1 MRERAT
7 LKSTLSKTLTK
18 PVEKESTMPI
28 YNAPLKDM
36 DFILNDVFN
45 ADEFWQSNENLAHI
59 DMATANAILEEMAKF
74 SKNVILDLNRTADEE
89 GGAQFS
95 NGVVTTPTGFKDAF
109 KQFAEGGWVGLGAS
123 EEWGG
128 QNMPKMLTVLADEMI
143 WSTNPSFMLYPLL
156 TVGAGM
162 AINDR
167 ASQEQKET
175 YLPKFYTGEW
185 SGTMCLTEPHS
196 GTDLG
201 IIKTKA
207 EPNEDGSFNIT
218 GTKIFITSG
227 EHDLCEN
234 IIHLVLA
241 KTPNAPAGSR
251 GISLFIVPKFH
262 VNADGSVGERN
273 AVSAGSIEH
282 KMGIKGSATCVMNFD
297 GAKGYIVGK
306 ENEGLAAMFVM
317 MNYER
322 LSMGIQGIGAA
333 EFAYQ
338 NAAQYAT
345 DRLQGRSATGVKS
358 PEKPADSILVHG
370 DVRRMLL
377 NVRANNEASRAF
389 AVYVGQQLDITKYS
403 TDEAAVKKAND
414 RVALL
419 TPIAKAYLTDTAL
432 QATLEAQM
440 CFGGHGYIREWGME
454 QCIRDLRIS
463 QIYEGTNG
471 VQAIDLIGRKTTKCN
486 GAFIAEYIAE
496 IRDFAATMADS
507 KVKSAALQVSD
518 EVEALTQFIIEQS
531 KTTPDF
537 SSSVA
542 VDYLHAVGLL
552 SFVYMFARISKAAAA
567 KPESFF
573 QNKLVLADFYVEKVL
588 PDLAARAQRIKAG
601 SELIMQLSEEYFT
614 AQS

>member
-1 MRERAT
+1 
-7 LKSTLSKTLTK
+7 
-18 PVEKESTMPI
+18 MPI

-36 DFILNDVFN
+36 EFILNDVFQ
-45 ADEFWQSNENLAHI
+45 AEQFWQDNENLAHL

-74 SKNVILDLNRTADEE
+74 SKNVILDLNRPADEE

-95 NGVVTTPTGFKDAF
+95 NGEVKTPAGFKEAF
-109 KQFAEGGWVGLGAS
+109 KQFAEGGWVGLGAP

-128 QNMPKMLTVLADEMI
+128 QGMPKMLTVLADEMI

-207 EPNEDGSFNIT
+207 EPNEDGSYNII

-227 EHDLCEN
+227 EHDLSEN

-251 GISLFIVPKFH
+251 GISLFIVPKFL
-262 VNADGSVGERN
+262 VNADGSLGERN
-273 AVSAGSIEH
+273 AVAAGSIEH

-297 GAKGYIVGK
+297 GAKGYMVGN
-306 ENEGLAAMFVM
+306 ENEGLAGMFVM

-345 DRLQGRSATGVKS
+345 DRLQGRASTGAKS

-370 DVRRMLL
+370 DVRRMLM
-377 NVRANNEASRAF
+377 NVRANNEASRTF

-403 TDEAAVKKAND
+403 TDPEAVRKATD

-419 TPIAKAYLTDTAL
+419 TPIAKAYLTDKAL
-432 QATLEAQM
+432 DAALEAQM

-471 VQAIDLIGRKTTKCN
+471 VQAIDLIGRKTTKCK
-486 GAFIAEYIAE
+486 GAYIAEYIAE
-496 IRDFAATMADS
+496 IREFSQSLDDALTIKKATLDTCQQLEDITNFIVEQSQVNPDFANS
-507 KVKSAALQVSD
+507 
-518 EVEALTQFIIEQS
+518 I
-531 KTTPDF
+531 
-537 SSSVA
+537 A

-552 SFVYMFARISKAAAA
+552 SFVYMYARISKAAAT
-567 KPESFF
+567 KEESYF
-573 QNKLVLADFYVEKVL
+573 QNKLVLANYYIAKVL
-588 PDLAARAQRIKAG
+588 PDLSARIQRIQAG
-601 SELIMQLSEEYFT
+601 AELVMQLPEEYFT
-614 AQS
+614 AQA

>member
-1 MRERAT
+1 
-7 LKSTLSKTLTK
+7 
-18 PVEKESTMPI
+18 MPI

-36 DFILNDVFN
+36 DFILNDVFK
-45 ADEFWQSNENLAHI
+45 ADEFWQANENLAHV

-74 SKNVILDLNRTADEE
+74 SKNVILDLNRSADEA
-89 GGAQFS
+89 GGAEFHQ
-95 NGVVTTPTGFKDAF
+95 GEVKTPAGFKEAF

-123 EEWGG
+123 EEFGG
-128 QNMPKMLTVLADEMI
+128 QGMPKMLTVLADEMI

-201 IIKTKA
+201 LIKTKA
-207 EPNEDGSFNIT
+207 EPNADGSFNIS

-227 EHDLCEN
+227 EHDLSEN

-251 GISLFIVPKFH
+251 GISLFIVPKFN
-262 VNADGSVGERN
+262 VNADGSIGERN
-273 AVSAGSIEH
+273 AVAAGSIEH

-297 GAKGYIVGK
+297 GAKGFIVGK

-345 DRLQGRSATGVKS
+345 DRLQGRSATGVQS

-377 NVRANNEASRAF
+377 NIRANNEASRAF
-389 AVYVGQQLDITKYS
+389 AVYVGQQLDITKFS
-403 TDEAAVKKAND
+403 TDEEAVRKAND

-419 TPIAKAYLTDTAL
+419 TPIAKAYLTDKAL
-432 QATLEAQM
+432 DSALEAQM

-471 VQAIDLIGRKTTKCN
+471 VQAIDLIGRKTTKCS
-486 GAFIAEYIAE
+486 GAFIAEYIAD
-496 IRDFAATMADS
+496 IREFAASMADS
-507 KVKSAALQVSD
+507 KVKAAAVQVCSD
-518 EVEALTQFIIEQS
+518 VEDLTQFIVEQS
-531 KTTPDF
+531 KTAPDF
-537 SSSVA
+537 SNAVA

-552 SFVYMFARISKAAAA
+552 SFVYMFARISQAAAA
-567 KPESFF
+567 KPEAFY
-573 QNKLVLADFYVEKVL
+573 QNKLVLADYYVAKVL

-601 SELIMQLSEEYFT
+601 SELIMQLPEEYFT

>member
-1 MRERAT
+1 
-7 LKSTLSKTLTK
+7 
-18 PVEKESTMPI
+18 MPI

-36 DFILNDVFN
+36 DFILNDVFQ
-45 ADEFWQSNENLAHI
+45 ADEFWQSNEKLAHI

-89 GGAQFS
+89 DGVQF
-95 NGVVTTPTGFKDAF
+95 NQGVVTTPTGFKDAF

-207 EPNEDGSFNIT
+207 EPNDDGSFNIT

-262 VNADGSVGERN
+262 VNADGSIGERN
-273 AVSAGSIEH
+273 AVSAGSVEH

-297 GAKGYIVGK
+297 GAKGYIVGN

-345 DRLQGRSATGVKS
+345 DRLQGRAATGAQS

-496 IRDFAATMADS
+496 IREFAASMSDS
-507 KVKSAALQVSD
+507 KVKTAAVQVCD
-518 EVEALTQFIIEQS
+518 EVESLTQFIVEQT

-537 SSSVA
+537 ANSVA

-552 SFVYMFARISKAAAA
+552 SFVYMYARISKAAAA

-573 QNKLVLADFYVEKVL
+573 QNKLVLAEYYVEKVL
-588 PDLAARAQRIKAG
+588 PDLAARALRIKAG
-601 SELIMQLSEEYFT
+601 SALIMQLSAEYFT

>member
-1 MRERAT
+1 
-7 LKSTLSKTLTK
+7 
-18 PVEKESTMPI
+18 MPI

-36 DFILNDVFN
+36 EFILNDVFQ
-45 ADEFWQSNENLAHI
+45 AEQFWQGNENLAHL

-74 SKNVILDLNRTADEE
+74 SKNVILDLNRPADEE
-89 GGAQFS
+89 GGAQFK
-95 NGVVTTPTGFKDAF
+95 NGEVTTPAGFKEAF
-109 KQFAEGGWVGLGAS
+109 KQFAEGGWVGLGAP

-207 EPNEDGSFNIT
+207 EPNEDGSYNIT

-227 EHDLCEN
+227 EHDLSEN

-251 GISLFIVPKFH
+251 GISLFIVPKFL
-262 VNADGSVGERN
+262 VNADGSLGERN

-297 GAKGYIVGK
+297 GAKGYMVGN
-306 ENEGLAAMFVM
+306 ENEGLAGMFVM

-333 EFAYQ
+333 EFSYQ

-345 DRLQGRSATGVKS
+345 DRLQGRASTGAKS

-377 NVRANNEASRAF
+377 NIRANNEASRAF

-403 TDEAAVKKAND
+403 TDPEAVRKATD

-419 TPIAKAYLTDTAL
+419 TPIAKAYLTDKAL
-432 QATLEAQM
+432 DSALEAQM

-486 GAFIAEYIAE
+486 GTYIAEYIAE
-496 IRDFAATMADS
+496 IREFAQNLDDSLTIKTAT
-507 KVKSAALQVSD
+507 L
-518 EVEALTQFIIEQS
+518 EACQQLEDITKFIVEQS
-531 KTTPDF
+531 KLNPDF
-537 SSSVA
+537 ANAIA

-552 SFVYMFARISKAAAA
+552 SFVYMYARISKAAAA
-567 KPESFF
+567 KDDSYF
-573 QNKLVLADFYVEKVL
+573 QNKLVLANYYVAKIL
-588 PDLAARAQRIKAG
+588 PDLSARIQRIQAG
-601 SELIMQLSEEYFT
+601 AELVMQLPEDYFT
-614 AQS
+614 TQA

>member
-1 MRERAT
+1 
-7 LKSTLSKTLTK
+7 
-18 PVEKESTMPI
+18 MPI

-109 KQFAEGGWVGLGAS
+109 KQFSEGGWVGLGAS

-486 GAFIAEYIAE
+486 GAFIAEYITE

>member
-1 MRERAT
+1 
-7 LKSTLSKTLTK
+7 
-18 PVEKESTMPI
+18 MPI

-36 DFILNDVFN
+36 DFILNDVFK
-45 ADEFWQSNENLAHI
+45 ADEFWQANENLAHL

-74 SKNVILDLNRTADEE
+74 SKNVILDLNRTADET

-95 NGVVTTPTGFKDAF
+95 NGAVTTPAGFKEAF

-128 QNMPKMLTVLADEMI
+128 QGMPKMLTVLADEMI
-143 WSTNPSFMLYPLL
+143 WSANPSFMLYPLL

-162 AINDR
+162 ALNDR
-167 ASQEQKET
+167 ASQTQKET
-175 YLPKFYTGEW
+175 YLPKMYSGEW

-201 IIKTKA
+201 LIKTKA
-207 EPNEDGSFNIT
+207 EPNADGSFNIS

-227 EHDLCEN
+227 EHDLSEN

-251 GISLFIVPKFH
+251 GISLFIVPKFN
-262 VNADGSVGERN
+262 VNADGSIGERN
-273 AVSAGSIEH
+273 AVAAGSIEH

-297 GAKGYIVGK
+297 GAKGFIVGK

-322 LSMGIQGIGAA
+322 LSMGIQGLGAS

-345 DRLQGRSATGVKS
+345 DRIQGRSASGVKS
-358 PEKPADSILVHG
+358 PNKAADSILVHG

-377 NVRANNEASRAF
+377 NARANNEASRAF
-389 AVYVGQQLDITKYS
+389 AVYVGQQLDITKFS
-403 TDEAAVKKAND
+403 TDAEAVKKAND

-419 TPIAKAYLTDTAL
+419 TPIAKAYLTDTAF
-432 QATLEAQM
+432 QATLDAQM
-440 CFGGHGYIREWGME
+440 VFGGHGFIREWGME
-454 QCIRDLRIS
+454 QCVRDLRIA

-471 VQAIDLIGRKTTKCN
+471 VQSQDLIGRKTIKCK
-486 GAFIAEYIAE
+486 GEFIAEYIQE
-496 IRDFAATMADS
+496 IRDFANGLDADLNFIKDATLD
-507 KVKSAALQVSD
+507 AAT
-518 EVEALTQFIIEQS
+518 EVEAVTQYVLEAARENAE
-531 KTTPDF
+531 F
-537 SSSVA
+537 SNSAA

-552 SFVYMFARISKAAAA
+552 SFSYMFARIANAA
-567 KPESFF
+567 KAKDGAFY
-573 QNKLVLADFYVEKVL
+573 QNKLALALYFV
-588 PDLAARAQRIKAG
+588 QRILPELALRIVKVKAG
-601 SELIMQLSEEYFT
+601 SEVVMNFSEDYFT
-614 AQS
+614 NQA

>member
-1 MRERAT
+1 
-7 LKSTLSKTLTK
+7 
-18 PVEKESTMPI
+18 MPI

-36 DFILNDVFN
+36 EFILNDVFQ
-45 ADEFWQSNENLAHI
+45 AEQFWQNNENLAHL

-74 SKNVILDLNRTADEE
+74 SKNVILDLNRPADEE

-95 NGVVTTPTGFKDAF
+95 NGEVKTPAGFKEAF
-109 KQFAEGGWVGLGAS
+109 KQFAEGGWVGLGAP

-128 QNMPKMLTVLADEMI
+128 QGMPKMLTVLADEMI

-162 AINDR
+162 TINDR

-207 EPNEDGSFNIT
+207 EPNEDGSYNIT

-227 EHDLCEN
+227 EHDLSEN

-251 GISLFIVPKFH
+251 GISLFIVPKFL
-262 VNADGSVGERN
+262 VNVDGSLGERN
-273 AVSAGSIEH
+273 AVAAGSIEH

-297 GAKGYIVGK
+297 GAKGYMVGN
-306 ENEGLAAMFVM
+306 ENEGLAGMFVM

-345 DRLQGRSATGVKS
+345 DRLQGRASTGAKS

-403 TDEAAVKKAND
+403 TDPEAVRKATD

-419 TPIAKAYLTDTAL
+419 TPIAKAYLTDKAL
-432 QATLEAQM
+432 DAALEAQM

-471 VQAIDLIGRKTTKCN
+471 VQAIDMIGRKTTKCK
-486 GAFIAEYIAE
+486 GAYIAEYIAE
-496 IRDFAATMADS
+496 IREFSQSLDD
-507 KVKSAALQVSD
+507 
-518 EVEALTQFIIEQS
+518 ALTIKKATLDTCQQLEDITNFIVEQS
-531 KTTPDF
+531 QVNPDLAN
-537 SSSVA
+537 SIA

-552 SFVYMFARISKAAAA
+552 SFVYMYARISKAAAT
-567 KPESFF
+567 KEESYF
-573 QNKLVLADFYVEKVL
+573 QNKLVLANYYIAKVL
-588 PDLAARAQRIKAG
+588 PDLSARIQRIQAG
-601 SELIMQLSEEYFT
+601 AELVMQLPEEYFT
-614 AQS
+614 AQA

>member
-1 MRERAT
+1 
-7 LKSTLSKTLTK
+7 
-18 PVEKESTMPI
+18 MPI

-36 DFILNDVFN
+36 DFILNDVFK
-45 ADEFWQSNENLAHI
+45 ADEFWQANENLSHV

-74 SKNVILDLNRTADEE
+74 SKNVILDLNRSADEA
-89 GGAQFS
+89 GGAEFNQ
-95 NGVVTTPTGFKDAF
+95 GEVKTPAGFKEAF

-123 EEWGG
+123 EEFGG
-128 QNMPKMLTVLADEMI
+128 QGMPKMLTVLADEMI

-201 IIKTKA
+201 LIKTKA
-207 EPNEDGSFNIT
+207 EPNAEGSFNIS

-227 EHDLCEN
+227 EHDLSEN

-251 GISLFIVPKFH
+251 GISLFIVPKFN
-262 VNADGSVGERN
+262 VNADGSIGERN
-273 AVSAGSIEH
+273 AVAAGSIEH

-297 GAKGYIVGK
+297 GAKGFIVGK

-345 DRLQGRSATGVKS
+345 DRLQGRSATGIQS

-377 NVRANNEASRAF
+377 NIRANNEASRAF
-389 AVYVGQQLDITKYS
+389 AVYVGQQLDITKFS
-403 TDEAAVKKAND
+403 TDEEAVRKAND

-419 TPIAKAYLTDTAL
+419 TPIAKAYLTDKAL
-432 QATLEAQM
+432 DSALEAQM

-471 VQAIDLIGRKTTKCN
+471 VQAIDLIGRKTTKCS
-486 GAFIAEYIAE
+486 GAFIAEYIAD
-496 IRDFAATMADS
+496 IREFAASMADS
-507 KVKSAALQVSD
+507 KVKAAAVQVCSD
-518 EVEALTQFIIEQS
+518 VEDLTQFIVEQS
-531 KTTPDF
+531 KTAPDF
-537 SSSVA
+537 SNAVA

-552 SFVYMFARISKAAAA
+552 SFVYMFARISQAAAA
-567 KPESFF
+567 KPEAFY
-573 QNKLVLADFYVEKVL
+573 QNKLVLADYYVAKVL

-601 SELIMQLSEEYFT
+601 SELIMQLPEEYFT